1 MADIDKLFESI
12 SSEILTEDVK
22 LQMAVLFENS
32 LQEAIAEKEKQ
43 LEESNTKEVSE
54 FKENLTTQIDEYLT
68 YFAEEFVKTNSNVIE
83 DSVKVKTAERVLKTF
98 SGIMKDFNVQLDEKK
113 VDNDVKLRESREEIN
128 KLTKQLIES
137 KKQVKT
143 AEKTVMVVEAATKL
157 TTDLQKS
164 KLVEFAKSL
173 PVDELFE
180 KKINAYVSTVLV
192 EKKAAPVKTEQIIIK
207 EEKEVVVESPK
218 SDVSKYLENM

>member
-12 SSEILTEDVK
+12 SSEVLTEDVK
-22 LQMAVLFENS
+22 LQMAVMFENA
-32 LQEAIAEKEKQ
+32 LQEAITEKEKQ
-43 LEESNTKEVSE
+43 LEESNTKEVAD

-98 SGIMKDFNVQLDEKK
+98 SGIVKDFHVQLDEKK
-113 VDNDVKLRESREEIN
+113 VSDDTKLKEAKEELN
-128 KLTKQLIES
+128 NVTKQLIEA
-137 KKQVKT
+137 KKQVKIGEKAVMI
-143 AEKTVMVVEAATKL
+143 AEASTKL

-164 KLVEFAKSL
+164 KLVEYAKGL

-180 KKINAYVSTVLV
+180 KKLKAYVSTVLV
-192 EKKAAPVKTEQIIIK
+192 EKKAAPAPAEKIVIK
-207 EEKEVVVESPK
+207 EEVDPVVEPPK
-218 SDVSKYLENM
+218 SEVSQYLERL